1 MAERPVPPESSDLQL
16 EARPT
21 TDGVQIANDAEREL
35 IAAAAAGNMGAF
47 AQLVAAHRAR
57 VLQVAYG
64 VLGSGQEAEDVAQEV
79 FIKAWRNLPHYHLRG
94 SLASWL
100 YRITVNTAIDVL
112 RKSRDERALD
122 EQHAA
127 LQGRERTS
135 SAPASPET
143 MVLRQDEQQRVR
155 EAVAALPTNARV
167 TLILREYEQLS
178 YKEIA
183 EALDIPIGTV
193 MSRLHYA
200 RNWLRQYLA
209 DMEGDADAQT

>member
-1 MAERPVPPESSDLQL
+1 
-16 EARPT
+16 
-21 TDGVQIANDAEREL
+21 
-35 IAAAAAGNMGAF
+35 
-47 AQLVAAHRAR
+47 
-57 VLQVAYG
+57 
-64 VLGSGQEAEDVAQEV
+64 
-79 FIKAWRNLPHYHLRG
+79 
-94 SLASWL
+94 
-100 YRITVNTAIDVL
+100 
-112 RKSRDERALD
+112 
-122 EQHAA
+122 
-127 LQGRERTS
+127 
-135 SAPASPET
+135 
-143 MVLRQDEQQRVR
+143 VR